1 MKREKLFWRS
11 VSYIALAIMLV
22 IALFPVYWIFITSL
36 KTNAEIYSLI
46 PSMWPKDLTT
56 TGYTDL
62 LDKTDFL
69 LWLRNSAIVSVIV
82 AGVSVSFS
90 AIAAYGLARFQFK
103 GSRLI
108 GSLILVAY
116 LLPPALLF
124 IPIYIV
130 ITRLDIAGSILGLIL
145 VYPTITTPYA
155 TWVLTTYFRGLPP
168 DFEEAAMIDGC
179 SRLQALRHVILP
191 LASPGVIATLIFA
204 FTLCWSEY
212 LYALVIADTS
222 STTVPVG
229 LSGLIIADIFRWNQ
243 IMAGAIITSVPVVI
257 LYTLASKYIVTGLT
271 LGGTKG

>member
-1 MKREKLFWRS
+1 MKKEKLFWRS

-46 PSMWPKDLTT
+46 PSLWPKEPTT
-56 TGYTDL
+56 AGYTDL
-62 LDKTDFL
+62 IDKTDFL
-69 LWLRNSAIVSVIV
+69 RWLRNSAIVSVIV

-90 AIAAYGLARFQFK
+90 AIAAYGLARFQFR
-103 GSRLI
+103 GSKAI

-179 SRLQALRHVILP
+179 SRLQALRYVILP

-212 LYALVIADTS
+212 LYALVIADSS